1 MSIVSCKRFFTNPCN
16 PMKKSSRQSSPG
28 RTPRKVVRYAVVG
41 LGHIAQ
47 VAVLPGFA
55 HARHTQL
62 AALVS
67 SEPEKLKKLG
77 KKYRVSLTY
86 SYEQYDECLRSGA
99 IDAVYLALP
108 NDLHRDYAV
117 RAANAGIHVLCEKP
131 LAVSVREGKAM
142 LETAE
147 KNHVKLMTAYRLHFE
162 PANLQSIALVR
173 SGRLGEPRYF
183 SSTFSFQIADP
194 KNIRLQQA
202 RGGGAIFDIG
212 TYCINAARYLF
223 ADEPTEVFALAVSRE
238 DPRFKEVD
246 ETTSVILHFPKERL
260 AAFTVSFGAST
271 SGRYELV
278 GTKGSVVLDPAYE
291 YSVALKQTVTI
302 NDQSREKTF
311 PRTDQ
316 FGGEIEAFSEWV
328 LGRREPE
335 PSAAEGLADL
345 RVIEAIHRSIRTGR
359 TVKLDTLKQR
369 TRPDRKQE
377 KRKPPVREP
386 ALVEVES
393 PHD

>member
-1 MSIVSCKRFFTNPCN
+1 
-16 PMKKSSRQSSPG
+16 MKQSRQSRQG
-28 RTPRKVVRYAVVG
+28 TTPKKIVRYAVVG

-55 HARHTQL
+55 HARNSQL
-62 AALVS
+62 VALVS
-67 SEPEKLKKLG
+67 GEPKKLKKLG
-77 KKYRVSLTY
+77 KKYGVSLTY

-99 IDAVYLALP
+99 IDAVYIALP
-108 NDLHRDYAV
+108 NDMHREYAI
-117 RAANAGIHVLCEKP
+117 RAAKAGIHVLCEKP
-131 LAVSVREGKAM
+131 LAVSVRDGEAM
-142 LETAE
+142 LEASV

-162 PANLQSIALVR
+162 PANLSTMELVR

-183 SSTFSFQIADP
+183 NSTFSFQLTDP
-194 KNIRLQQA
+194 ANIRLKEA

-223 ADEPTEVFALAVSRE
+223 SDEPTEVFAMTVKSG

-246 ETTSVILHFPKERL
+246 ETTSIILRFPKERL
-260 AAFTVSFGAST
+260 ASFTVSFGSST

-291 YSVALKQTVTI
+291 YSSGLKQTVTI
-302 NDQSREKTF
+302 NDRPREKKF
-311 PRTDQ
+311 AHTDQ

-328 LGRREPE
+328 LERLDPE
-335 PSAAEGLADL
+335 PSAAEGIADL
-345 RVIEAIHRSIRTGR
+345 RVIEAIRRSMRTGR
-359 TVKLDTLKQR
+359 AVKLDLFKKSQR
-369 TRPDRKQE
+369 PGKKQE
-377 KRKPPVREP
+377 KRKPAIKEP
-386 ALVEVES
+386 ELVEVES

>member
-1 MSIVSCKRFFTNPCN
+1 
-16 PMKKSSRQSSPG
+16 MKKSPHQPSQTRGSNE
-28 RTPRKVVRYAVVG
+28 VVRYAVVG

-55 HARHTQL
+55 HARNSQL
-62 AALVS
+62 TALVS
-67 SEPEKLKKLG
+67 GDPGKLKKLA
-77 KKYRVSLTY
+77 KKYRVAHTY
-86 SYEQYDECLRSGA
+86 SYEQYDECLRSGLV
-99 IDAVYLALP
+99 DAVYIALP
-108 NDLHRDYAV
+108 NDLHREYSV
-117 RAANAGIHVLCEKP
+117 RAAEAGVHVLCEKP
-131 LAVSVREGKAM
+131 LAVSVREGEAM
-142 LETAE
+142 LKAAV

-162 PANLQSIALVR
+162 PANLNAIKLAR

-183 SSTFSFQIADP
+183 NSTFSFQITDAD
-194 KNIRLQQA
+194 NIRLQRE
-202 RGGGAIFDIG
+202 RGGGAMFDIG

-223 ADEPTEVFALAVSRE
+223 EDEPQEVFAMSVNSG

-246 ETTSVILHFPKERL
+246 ETTSVILRFPKERL
-260 AAFTVSFGAST
+260 ASFTVSFGAST

-291 YSVALKQTVTI
+291 YSSALEEIVTI
-302 NDQSREKTF
+302 NDKPNEKKY

-328 LGRREPE
+328 IGRRDPE
-335 PSAAEGLADL
+335 PSAVEGIADL

-359 TVKLDTLKQR
+359 TVKLDTFKKSE
-369 TRPDRKQE
+369 RPNQKHE
-377 KRKPPVREP
+377 KRKPAVKEP
-386 ALVEVES
+386 EVVKVDS